1 MFVYRSERDHQ
12 ELDVINVASA
22 LIEFSEETTSMI
34 RVCCLF
40 NSSAVSIGYVHYILY
55 SIVVILRKFFSF
67 YLCLPEPLKVLTLCS
82 LLGFHVIMVKCQ
94 CCGAVGWVTGRAS
107 GP

>member
-34 RVCCLF
+34 RVC
-40 NSSAVSIGYVHYILY
+40 
-55 SIVVILRKFFSF
+55 FSF
-67 YLCLPEPLKVLTLCS
+67 SSLPVLLLCS
-82 LLGFHVIMVKCQ
+82 HFFLSITIDDVV
-94 CCGAVGWVTGRAS
+94 VGMSDVLS
-107 GP
+107 